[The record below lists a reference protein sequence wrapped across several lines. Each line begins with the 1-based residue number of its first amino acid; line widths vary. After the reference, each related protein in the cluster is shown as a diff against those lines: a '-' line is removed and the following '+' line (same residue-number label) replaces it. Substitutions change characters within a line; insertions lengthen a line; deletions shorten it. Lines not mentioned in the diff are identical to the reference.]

1 MTENIIF
8 DVDGTLWDSAE
19 VVARAWNIVYER
31 RGLTRRFSEK
41 EVSECMGMT
50 LEEIEEKIF
59 SDTPPQ
65 EKKEIIDDCLT
76 TQNALLQREGG
87 KLYPMVKETIEELSS
102 NYGIYIVSNCE
113 CGYIE
118 ALLSQYGNGRVC
130 RGFFMRGHDGTG
142 QGGQPSDAHE
152 KERT

>member
-87 KLYPMVKETIEELSS
+87 KLYPMVKETIGGAVFELRH
-102 NYGIYIVSNCE
+102 IYRQQLRVRLYRGFAE
-113 CGYIE
+113 
-118 ALLSQYGNGRVC
+118 QYGNGRVC